1 MSNAVPRANV
11 TNPPTE
17 VPKETQVAPTAE
29 GEKVPVEPEV
39 KESEKDVPSEEDPEE
54 EEDNYGDDEEDYIEE
69 EEEEEEDWLSD
80 DDSPRAPKHG
90 KRNETHNS
98 DDEDYAHSK
107 RRKVEVVKRPPRR
120 NLTANESV
128 GMKAL
133 RTYTTALKLGPRCF
147 RNLSKIE
154 DPREREM
161 ELIKRLHNL
170 GRSWAGVYPNEEEI
184 MLAREETI
192 MKKEEKAREFII
204 ADESGG
210 RSTRKAAQKAMEF

>member
-1 MSNAVPRANV
+1 MEATRVDNSIVSNAVPRANV
-11 TNPPTE
+11 TNPPYVFEAIHLRRSTE

-39 KESEKDVPSEEDPEE
+39 KESEKDVPSEEDPVLVMFVSYRQEE

-80 DDSPRAPKHG
+80 DDSPVAVFCMLLYQRAPKHG

-133 RTYTTALKLGPRCF
+133 RTYTTALKLGQ
-147 RNLSKIE
+147 S
-154 DPREREM
+154 
-161 ELIKRLHNL
+161 
-170 GRSWAGVYPNEEEI
+170 
-184 MLAREETI
+184 
-192 MKKEEKAREFII
+192 
-204 ADESGG
+204 
-210 RSTRKAAQKAMEF
+210 